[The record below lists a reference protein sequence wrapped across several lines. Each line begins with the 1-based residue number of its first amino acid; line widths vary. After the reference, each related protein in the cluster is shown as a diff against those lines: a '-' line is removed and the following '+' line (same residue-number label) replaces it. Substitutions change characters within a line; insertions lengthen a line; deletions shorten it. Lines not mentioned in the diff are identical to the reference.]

1 MKKIDVDALFLG
13 PKSENHKFFKEMLNF
28 LIDEH
33 VHWRRDFHPDDK
45 PCISSFEQSKRPF
58 QDTLSRTEQVLLEL
72 SSRLKASSEP
82 WFSPRYL
89 GQMNSDVLMCAV
101 LGYMATILY
110 NPNNCAYEGAPATTP
125 LEIEVGKQLAAM
137 MGYDPKRAWGHITTD
152 GTVANYEG
160 LWFMRNMK
168 SIPLAVREVKPELVE
183 GLSKWQLL
191 NMPPRKILELVTKT
205 VNIKTDEGTVFD
217 EVRAHSVRGTGV
229 RAGELG
235 KLLVPRSKHYSWPK
249 AVDILGIGQD
259 NLVCIDVK
267 NDFRMDIGKLEQT
280 IDELT
285 SEKGGRTPIL
295 GVVSVVGTTEEGAVD
310 EVHEV
315 VSLRKRYEEQ
325 GIGFYYHIDAAYG
338 GYTRSMFLDRKG
350 KFMSYKGLKEFLHE
364 QGAIHE
370 DVDWPSKKVYA
381 AYKAM
386 SEADSITVDPHKMGY
401 VPYAAGAIVAKDKR
415 VCDLVSYFA
424 AYVFGEDMSKP
435 SPGLLGAYILEGSK
449 SGAAAA
455 SVWAAHQTVPLD
467 VTGYGRVIGR
477 SVEVAHR
484 FYQKLAE
491 QKSLELEN
499 GKRYRVVPLTK
510 PDFNMV
516 CWAFNREGNTDLKK
530 MNALTLALFDEFQY
544 VGGPVYYEDFLTSH
558 TEFTPDDY
566 GDAPIEFLE
575 ALGIPAKEYEKE
587 KSLWILRASLLT
599 PFLDVEKTFDDYW
612 ERLLDIFKKTIARVD
627 S

>member
-1 MKKIDVDALFLG
+1 MKKVDVNALFLG

-33 VHWRRDFHPDDK
+33 VHWRRDFHPDDE
-45 PCISSFEQSKRPF
+45 PYTSSFEQSTRPF
-58 QDTLSRTEQVLLEL
+58 QNTLHRTEQVLLEL
-72 SSRLKASSEP
+72 SSKLKASSEP

-125 LEIEVGKQLAAM
+125 MEIEVGKQLAKM
-137 MGYDPKRAWGHITTD
+137 MGYNPKKAWGHITTD

-168 SIPLAVREVKPELVE
+168 SIPLAVKEVRPDLVK
-183 GLSKWQLL
+183 GMSKWQLL
-191 NMPPRKILELVTKT
+191 NMPTRKILDLVTET
-205 VNIKTDEGTVFD
+205 IEIKTEEGTVFD
-217 EVRAHSVRGTGV
+217 KVRDHSVRGTGV
-229 RAGELG
+229 HAGELG

-259 NLVCIDVK
+259 NLVCIDVQD
-267 NDFRMDIGKLEQT
+267 NFRMDIDALEKEIDKLTAAQ
-280 IDELT
+280 
-285 SEKGGRTPIL
+285 TPIL
-295 GVVSVVGTTEEGAVD
+295 GVVSVVGTTEESAVD
-310 EVHEV
+310 EVDKV
-315 VSLRKRYEEQ
+315 VALRKKYEKQ
-325 GIGFYYHIDAAYG
+325 GISFYYHIDAAYG
-338 GYTRSMFLDRKG
+338 GYTRSIFLDRKG
-350 KFMSYKGLKEFLHE
+350 KFMSYKGLKASLHE
-364 QGAIHE
+364 QGAIHQ
-370 DVDWPSKKVYA
+370 DVNWPSKKVYK

-386 SEADSITVDPHKMGY
+386 SKADSITIDPHKMGY

-415 VCDLVSYFA
+415 VCDLISYFA
-424 AYVFGEDMSKP
+424 AYVFAEDMNKP

-455 SVWAAHQTVPLD
+455 SVWAAHQTIPLN

-477 SVEVAHR
+477 SIEVAHR
-484 FYQKLAE
+484 FYQALLD
-491 QKSLELEN
+491 QKSFKADN
-499 GKRYRVVPLTK
+499 DKKYTVVPLTK

-530 MNALTLALFDEFQY
+530 MNALTLALFNEFQY
-544 VGGPVYYEDFLTSH
+544 LDGPVYYDDFLTSH

-566 GDAPIEFLE
+566 GDAPLKFLDK
-575 ALGIPAKEYEKE
+575 LGIPAEEYEKE

-599 PFLDVEKTFDDYW
+599 PFLDVKETFEDYW
-612 ERLLDIFKKTIARVD
+612 ERLMTIFKATIAKVD
-627 S
+627 K